1 MNELYEVSRRRD
13 PRFIGAG
20 LVGLVTLAVYGLTVA
35 PTVAF
40 WDVGEFIAT
49 AVTLGIP
56 HPPGAP
62 TFVLLGRLFS
72 LIPSPFSAAAEI
84 NLVSVMA
91 GTVTVLLL
99 YGIILEMLHLID
111 GRRDGVNGETAAIS
125 VVAAAT
131 GALAFAFS
139 HSAWFNSVE
148 AEVYSLS
155 IMVTA
160 LSFWLALRH
169 IRGGGDRGRASLLLL
184 IGYLLG
190 LGAGNHLLALLTIP
204 SILILLWHFDRP
216 VLRRR
221 DVWIG
226 SVVLF
231 LAGYSIYALIFIRSG
246 LDPAI
251 DMNNPETLDSF
262 LQFLQRRQ
270 YGSESMLFSMFE
282 RKAPF
287 FSYQLEYHFLR
298 YFRSEFWQPFYLL
311 AIGGA
316 LFNLVRDQRTFFANA
331 ALWLVMGLGLVVY
344 LNMPDPQPRDR
355 FYIFIGCWFA
365 TAIWIGVGMAG
376 LAEFLRERF
385 SRFAPKTALVTIGL
399 LGAALTTTQF
409 SSNLGDHDRSGD
421 HIAWD
426 YGYNILQS
434 CPPNTIL
441 FTNGD
446 NDTYPLWYLQTV
458 EGMRLDVRVVNLSLL
473 NTGWYIKELRDRE
486 PQLPIALDDRYI
498 DTQMGVAGFAQD
510 STIVL
515 GGIDWN
521 IPGQTP
527 IRIQDQMVGLIID
540 ANQWE
545 RPVYFAITV
554 PTENMAWLTPYLQLE
569 GFAFRILPAP
579 RRVDIEATLHNLG
592 EVFQFRGI
600 TDPRVYKDEDTA
612 TLLHNYRVVVQEV
625 ANALRQEGRAGD
637 ALELLDW
644 GHMKVDLSAPDYLGY
659 WAMVAMAA
667 GDTTRALGMY
677 EEAVTGSFSE
687 PLNRI
692 RSYSSLIYT
701 RLQSGRITEASV
713 ELERWLRF
721 IAGEPVLPDGLP
733 LEESRLTRLI
743 NLNEPGPEMV
753 QSLLTLMHL
762 FAFSGQY
769 DRAAWVVGKWLER
782 APGDTSARSW
792 LADFTEGQ
800 MPDDLPRLAHQY
812 IW

>member
-251 DMNNPETLDSF
+251 DMNNPDTLDSF
-262 LQFLQRRQ
+262 HQFLQRRQ

-376 LAEFLRERF
+376 LA
-385 SRFAPKTALVTIGL
+385 
-399 LGAALTTTQF
+399 
-409 SSNLGDHDRSGD
+409 
-421 HIAWD
+421 
-426 YGYNILQS
+426 
-434 CPPNTIL
+434 
-441 FTNGD
+441 
-446 NDTYPLWYLQTV
+446 
-458 EGMRLDVRVVNLSLL
+458 
-473 NTGWYIKELRDRE
+473 
-486 PQLPIALDDRYI
+486 
-498 DTQMGVAGFAQD
+498 
-510 STIVL
+510 
-515 GGIDWN
+515 
-521 IPGQTP
+521 
-527 IRIQDQMVGLIID
+527 
-540 ANQWE
+540 
-545 RPVYFAITV
+545 
-554 PTENMAWLTPYLQLE
+554 
-569 GFAFRILPAP
+569 
-579 RRVDIEATLHNLG
+579 
-592 EVFQFRGI
+592 
-600 TDPRVYKDEDTA
+600 
-612 TLLHNYRVVVQEV
+612 
-625 ANALRQEGRAGD
+625 
-637 ALELLDW
+637 
-644 GHMKVDLSAPDYLGY
+644 
-659 WAMVAMAA
+659 
-667 GDTTRALGMY
+667 
-677 EEAVTGSFSE
+677 
-687 PLNRI
+687 
-692 RSYSSLIYT
+692 
-701 RLQSGRITEASV
+701 
-713 ELERWLRF
+713 
-721 IAGEPVLPDGLP
+721 
-733 LEESRLTRLI
+733 
-743 NLNEPGPEMV
+743 
-753 QSLLTLMHL
+753 
-762 FAFSGQY
+762 
-769 DRAAWVVGKWLER
+769 
-782 APGDTSARSW
+782 
-792 LADFTEGQ
+792 
-800 MPDDLPRLAHQY
+800 
-812 IW
+812 